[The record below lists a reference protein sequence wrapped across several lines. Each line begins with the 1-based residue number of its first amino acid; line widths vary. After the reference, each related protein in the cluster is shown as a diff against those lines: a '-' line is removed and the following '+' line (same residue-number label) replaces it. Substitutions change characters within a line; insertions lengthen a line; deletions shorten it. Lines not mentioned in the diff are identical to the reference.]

1 MTRHGSDRRHRV
13 VFCALVIGF
22 AAAACRDRTD
32 VVVGSKKFTE
42 NVLIGEI
49 ATQLLAHHKV
59 NVAHQREL
67 GGTRILW
74 NALVSGE
81 IDAYPDYTGT
91 LREEIV
97 RDAKTDADL
106 PAALARHGV
115 VIAADLGFSDSYA
128 VGMREATAAR
138 LGIRTLSDLAR
149 HPELVCGMSHEF
161 LDRADGWRP
170 LAARYGLR
178 NRTDGLDHDVAYRA
192 LETGAIGVTDLY
204 TTDAE
209 IHYYGLR
216 VLDDDLGHFPQY
228 RALMLAR
235 ADLAK
240 RSPAASAALAQL
252 ASSIDERE
260 MIDMNRAAKLDK
272 TPEHEVAE
280 RFVQRAFGVRATGSS
295 PSRFDRIAVRTREHL
310 LLVLVSLFATVLI
323 AVPLGVLVAK
333 HRRIGQV
340 ILAAVGVL
348 QTIPSLALL
357 VLLLSLFKRIG
368 TLPAVVA
375 MILYSLLPIVRNTST
390 GIRDIP
396 PPLRESAEALGLSS
410 WARLVRIELPL
421 ASRSILAGI
430 KTSAVLNV
438 GVATLGALIGAGGY
452 GQPILSGIRLDDV
465 GQILEGALPAAA
477 LALIVQWTFE
487 GIEYLVVPR
496 GLRLVETR

>member
-1 MTRHGSDRRHRV
+1 VTRAMWVLLLVLAGCGSR
-13 VFCALVIGF
+13 A
-22 AAAACRDRTD
+22 D
-32 VVVGSKKFTE
+32 VVIGSKKFTE
-42 NVLIGEI
+42 NVLVGEI
-49 ATQLLAHHKV
+49 ATQLLAHRKV

-97 RDAKTDADL
+97 TDAKSDAEL

-115 VIAADLGFSDSYA
+115 VIVADIGFSDSYA
-128 VGMREATAAR
+128 VGMREATAVK
-138 LGIRTLSDLAR
+138 LGIRTISDLAK
-149 HPELVCGMSHEF
+149 HPEVACGFSHEF
-161 LDRADGWRP
+161 LDRADGWKP

-178 NRTDGLDHDVAYRA
+178 NPVEGLDHDVAYRA
-192 LETGAIGVTDLY
+192 LETGAVGVTDLY

-209 IHYYGLR
+209 IRYYGIRILE
-216 VLDDDLGHFPQY
+216 DDLRHFPQY
-228 RALMLAR
+228 RAVMLAR

-240 RSPAASAALAQL
+240 RAPAAAGALAEL
-252 ASSIDERE
+252 AGTISEPE
-260 MIDMNRAAKLDK
+260 MIDMNSAAKLDK
-272 TPEHEVAE
+272 TPEREVAG
-280 RFVQRAFGVRATGSS
+280 RFVQRAFGARAVGAS
-295 PSRFDRIAVRTREHL
+295 PSRIERIAHRTKEHL
-310 LLVLVSLFATVLI
+310 LLVLVSLVATVVL

-333 HRRIGQV
+333 RRRLGQV

-375 MILYSLLPIVRNTST
+375 MILYSLLPIVRNTAT
-390 GIRDIP
+390 GIRDLP

-421 ASRSILAGI
+421 ASRAILAGI

-465 GQILEGALPAAA
+465 DQILEGALPAAA

-487 GIEYLVVPR
+487 LVERLVVPR